1 MKTKLLTLV
10 FALFCISSA
19 GAQEIFEQNGL
30 LYYITSE
37 NEATVYATNLSD
49 ADSLTFIA
57 SDSTIVIPNQVTYN
71 DKDYPVTSIGSNAF
85 ASVYQPVKKIILPE
99 NLKNIGD
106 GAFWGLPITGTLD
119 LPPNLKYIGNNA
131 FYGCVYLTDVT
142 LPDSLQSIG
151 SAAFYG
157 CSSLTEITL
166 PKNIQFIGVGAFFIA
181 VH

>member
-1 MKTKLLTLV
+1 MKTKLLTLF

-99 NLKNIGD
+99 DLKNIGD

-119 LPPNLKYIGNNA
+119 LPQNLKYIGNSA
-131 FYGCVYLTDVT
+131 FYGCAYLTDVT
-142 LPDSLQSIG
+142 LPDSLQSIN
-151 SAAFYG
+151 SMAFYG

-166 PKNIQFIGVGAFFIA
+166 PKNI
-181 VH
+181 